1 MTPGED
7 RGPARVAAPALDVS
21 APAGRGASRGAPGR
35 DASRGRR
42 TSRTAAR
49 HPQPPGT
56 PYAWITGEA
65 TGVRAPRR
73 HLVQERGI
81 GRKRVTRRP
90 PAARPQRATAEGEG
104 EQSGRVRPMTTAD
117 TKQYRLQPNRSV
129 GYAEPHGWQNPPHGG
144 HHHA

>member
-1 MTPGED
+1 MTRPVRDEG
-7 RGPARVAAPALDVS
+7 AAP
-21 APAGRGASRGAPGR
+21 PAHAVR
-35 DASRGRR
+35 
-42 TSRTAAR
+42 AAR
-49 HPQPPGT
+49 PPGT
-56 PYAWITGEA
+56 PYAWIAGEA
-65 TGVRAPRR
+65 SGVRAPRR